1 MTDKISPGDFQRIYK
16 VVEEK
21 GGIVLAIVFVALLFG
36 ILFLSL
42 WVGQIS
48 KNTGVNTTDL
58 ESRLIQLE
66 EEFQLADEV
75 STEFLT
81 DTCSQLQFLDKE
93 IKKLWDLSNK
103 RNKVNIQKIFTEL
116 EAIKKQN
123 RVVTQSLNQL
133 KASSVNSNNELK
145 ELNDII
151 RRLNVESEEF
161 KAIAQQINAL
171 QRRMLVMD
179 ETIQAFDNFR
189 RQTNQSILKLKDEL
203 SKYISNQEN
212 LESNSLPIEN

>member
-1 MTDKISPGDFQRIYK
+1 MTDKISPEDFQRIYK

-21 GGIVLAIVFVALLFG
+21 GGIVVAIVFVALLFG

-81 DTCSQLQFLDKE
+81 DTGAQLQFLDKE

-133 KASSVNSNNELK
+133 KASSVNANKELK

-151 RRLNVESEEF
+151 RRLNIESEEF

-189 RQTNQSILKLKDEL
+189 RQTNQSIVDIQTLINESKNSPQEL
-203 SKYISNQEN
+203 TS
-212 LESNSLPIEN
+212 P

>member
-1 MTDKISPGDFQRIYK
+1 
-16 VVEEK
+16 
-21 GGIVLAIVFVALLFG
+21 
-36 ILFLSL
+36 
-42 WVGQIS
+42 
-48 KNTGVNTTDL
+48 
-58 ESRLIQLE
+58 
-66 EEFQLADEV
+66 LADEV

-81 DTCSQLQFLDKE
+81 DTGAQLQFLDKE

-116 EAIKKQN
+116 DAIKKQD
-123 RVVTQSLNQL
+123 RAVTQSLNQL
-133 KASSVNSNNELK
+133 RASSVNASKELK

-189 RQTNQSILKLKDEL
+189 RQTNQSIVDIQTLINESKNSPQEL
-203 SKYISNQEN
+203 TS
-212 LESNSLPIEN
+212 P

>member
-1 MTDKISPGDFQRIYK
+1 MTEKISPEDFQRIYK

-21 GGIVLAIVFVALLFG
+21 GGIVIALVFVAILFG

-66 EEFQLADEV
+66 EGFELADEV

-81 DTCSQLQFLDKE
+81 DTGAQLQFLDKE

-116 EAIKKQN
+116 EEIKKQN
-123 RVVTQSLNQL
+123 MAVSRNLNQL
-133 KASSVNSNNELK
+133 KASSSNASKELK
-145 ELNDII
+145 NLNDII
-151 RRLNVESEEF
+151 KRLNVESEEF
-161 KAIAQQINAL
+161 KAIAQQIDAL
-171 QRRMLVMD
+171 QRRMLVLD

-189 RQTNQSILKLKDEL
+189 KQTNQSIVDIQTL
-203 SKYISNQEN
+203 IN
-212 LESNSLPIEN
+212 ESNNSPQQLTSP

>member
-1 MTDKISPGDFQRIYK
+1 MTDKISPEDFQRIYK

-81 DTCSQLQFLDKE
+81 DTGAQLQFLDKE

-123 RVVTQSLNQL
+123 RLVTQSLNQL
-133 KASSVNSNNELK
+133 KASSVNANKELK

-161 KAIAQQINAL
+161 KAIAQQINSL

-179 ETIQAFDNFR
+179 ETIQAFDDFR
-189 RQTNQSILKLKDEL
+189 RQTNQSIVDIQTLINESKNSPQEL
-203 SKYISNQEN
+203 TS
-212 LESNSLPIEN
+212 P

>member
-1 MTDKISPGDFQRIYK
+1 MTEKISPEDFQRIYK

-21 GGIVLAIVFVALLFG
+21 GGIVLALVFVAILFG

-66 EEFQLADEV
+66 EEFELADEV

-81 DTCSQLQFLDKE
+81 DTGAQLQFLDKE

-103 RNKVNIQKIFTEL
+103 RNKVNIQKIFSEL
-116 EAIKKQN
+116 EEIKKQN
-123 RVVTQSLNQL
+123 KAVTKNLNQL
-133 KASSVNSNNELK
+133 KASSNNASKELK
-145 ELNDII
+145 NLNDII
-151 RRLNVESEEF
+151 KRLNIESEEF
-161 KAIAQQINAL
+161 KAIAQQIDAL
-171 QRRMLVMD
+171 QRRMLVLD

-189 RQTNQSILKLKDEL
+189 RQTNQSIVDIQTLINESKNSPQEL
-203 SKYISNQEN
+203 TS
-212 LESNSLPIEN
+212 P

>member
-1 MTDKISPGDFQRIYK
+1 MTDKISPEDFQRIYK

-81 DTCSQLQFLDKE
+81 DTGAQLQFLDKE

-116 EAIKKQN
+116 EAIKKQD
-123 RVVTQSLNQL
+123 RAVTQSLNQL
-133 KASSVNSNNELK
+133 RASSVNASKELK

-189 RQTNQSILKLKDEL
+189 RQTNQSIVDIQTLINESKNSPQEL
-203 SKYISNQEN
+203 TS
-212 LESNSLPIEN
+212 P

>member
-1 MTDKISPGDFQRIYK
+1 MTEKISPEDFQRIYK

-21 GGIVLAIVFVALLFG
+21 GGIVLALVFVAILFG

-66 EEFQLADEV
+66 EEFELADEV

-81 DTCSQLQFLDKE
+81 DTGAQLQFLDKE

-103 RNKVNIQKIFTEL
+103 RNKVNIQKIFSEL
-116 EAIKKQN
+116 EEIKKQN
-123 RVVTQSLNQL
+123 MAVSKNLNQL
-133 KASSVNSNNELK
+133 KASSNNASKELK
-145 ELNDII
+145 NLNDII
-151 RRLNVESEEF
+151 KRLNIESEEF
-161 KAIAQQINAL
+161 KAIAQQIDAL
-171 QRRMLVMD
+171 QRRMLVLD

-189 RQTNQSILKLKDEL
+189 KQTNQSIVDIQTL
-203 SKYISNQEN
+203 IN
-212 LESNSLPIEN
+212 ESNNSAQQLTSP

>member
-1 MTDKISPGDFQRIYK
+1 MTDKISPEDFQRIYK
-16 VVEEK
+16 VVEDK

-81 DTCSQLQFLDKE
+81 DTGAQLQFLDKE

-133 KASSVNSNNELK
+133 KASSVNANKELK

-189 RQTNQSILKLKDEL
+189 RQTNQSIVDIQTLINETKNSPQEL
-203 SKYISNQEN
+203 TS
-212 LESNSLPIEN
+212 P

>member
-1 MTDKISPGDFQRIYK
+1 MTDKISPEDFQRIYK

-81 DTCSQLQFLDKE
+81 DTGAQLQFLDKE

-123 RVVTQSLNQL
+123 RLVTQSLNQL
-133 KASSVNSNNELK
+133 KASSVNTNKELK

-171 QRRMLVMD
+171 QRRMVVMD

-189 RQTNQSILKLKDEL
+189 RQTNQSIVDIQTLINESKNSSQEL
-203 SKYISNQEN
+203 TS
-212 LESNSLPIEN
+212 P

>member
-1 MTDKISPGDFQRIYK
+1 MTDKISPEDFQRIYK
-16 VVEEK
+16 VVEDK
-21 GGIVLAIVFVALLFG
+21 GGIVLGIVFVTLLFG

-81 DTCSQLQFLDKE
+81 DTGAQLQFLDKE

-123 RVVTQSLNQL
+123 RLVTQSLNQL
-133 KASSVNSNNELK
+133 KASSVNTNKELK

-189 RQTNQSILKLKDEL
+189 RQTNQSIVDIQTLINESKNSSQEL
-203 SKYISNQEN
+203 TS
-212 LESNSLPIEN
+212 P

>member
-1 MTDKISPGDFQRIYK
+1 MTEKISPEDFQRIYK

-21 GGIVLAIVFVALLFG
+21 GGIVLALVFVAILFG

-66 EEFQLADEV
+66 EEFELADEV

-81 DTCSQLQFLDKE
+81 DTGTQLQFLDKE

-103 RNKVNIQKIFTEL
+103 RNKVNIQKIFSEL
-116 EAIKKQN
+116 EEIKKQN
-123 RVVTQSLNQL
+123 KAVTKNLNQL
-133 KASSVNSNNELK
+133 KASSNNASKELK
-145 ELNDII
+145 NLNDII
-151 RRLNVESEEF
+151 KRLNIESEEF
-161 KAIAQQINAL
+161 KAIAQQIDAL
-171 QRRMLVMD
+171 QRRMLVLD

-189 RQTNQSILKLKDEL
+189 KQTNQSIVDIQTL
-203 SKYISNQEN
+203 IN
-212 LESNSLPIEN
+212 ESNNSAQQLTSP

>member
-1 MTDKISPGDFQRIYK
+1 MTDKISPEDFQRIYK

-81 DTCSQLQFLDKE
+81 DTGAQLQFLDKE

-116 EAIKKQN
+116 DAIKKQD
-123 RVVTQSLNQL
+123 RAVTQSLNQL
-133 KASSVNSNNELK
+133 RASSVNASKELK

-179 ETIQAFDNFR
+179 ETIKAFDNFR
-189 RQTNQSILKLKDEL
+189 RQTNQSIVDIQTLINESKNSPQEL
-203 SKYISNQEN
+203 TS
-212 LESNSLPIEN
+212 P

>member
-1 MTDKISPGDFQRIYK
+1 MTEKISSEDFQRIYK

-21 GGIVLAIVFVALLFG
+21 GGIVLALVFVAILFG

-66 EEFQLADEV
+66 EGFELADEV

-81 DTCSQLQFLDKE
+81 DTGAQLQFLDKE

-116 EAIKKQN
+116 EEIKKQN
-123 RVVTQSLNQL
+123 MAVSRNLNQL
-133 KASSVNSNNELK
+133 KASSSNASKELK
-145 ELNDII
+145 NLNDII
-151 RRLNVESEEF
+151 KRLNVESEEF
-161 KAIAQQINAL
+161 KAIAQQIDAL
-171 QRRMLVMD
+171 QRRMLVLD

-189 RQTNQSILKLKDEL
+189 KQTNQSIVDIQTL
-203 SKYISNQEN
+203 IN
-212 LESNSLPIEN
+212 ESNNSPQQLTSP

>member
-1 MTDKISPGDFQRIYK
+1 MTNKISPEEFQRIYK
-16 VVEEK
+16 VVEDK

-81 DTCSQLQFLDKE
+81 DTGAQLQFLDKE

-133 KASSVNSNNELK
+133 KASSVNANKELK

-189 RQTNQSILKLKDEL
+189 RQTNQSIVDIQTLINESKNSSQEL
-203 SKYISNQEN
+203 TS
-212 LESNSLPIEN
+212 P

>member
-1 MTDKISPGDFQRIYK
+1 MTDKISPEDFQRIYK

-81 DTCSQLQFLDKE
+81 DTGAQLQFLDKE

-123 RVVTQSLNQL
+123 RLVTQSLNQL
-133 KASSVNSNNELK
+133 KASSVNANKELK

-189 RQTNQSILKLKDEL
+189 RQTNQSIVDIQTLINENKNSSQEL
-203 SKYISNQEN
+203 TS
-212 LESNSLPIEN
+212 P

>member
-1 MTDKISPGDFQRIYK
+1 MTDKISPEDFQRIYK
-16 VVEEK
+16 VVEDK

-75 STEFLT
+75 STDFLT
-81 DTCSQLQFLDKE
+81 DTGAQLQFLDKE

-123 RVVTQSLNQL
+123 NAVTQSLNQL
-133 KASSVNSNNELK
+133 RASSVNASKELK

-171 QRRMLVMD
+171 QRRILVMD

-189 RQTNQSILKLKDEL
+189 RQTNQSIVDIQTLINESKNSPQEL
-203 SKYISNQEN
+203 TS
-212 LESNSLPIEN
+212 P

>member
-1 MTDKISPGDFQRIYK
+1 MTEKISPEDFQRIYK

-21 GGIVLAIVFVALLFG
+21 GGIVLALVFIAILFG

-66 EEFQLADEV
+66 EGFELADEV

-81 DTCSQLQFLDKE
+81 DTGAQLQFLDKE

-116 EAIKKQN
+116 EEIKKQN
-123 RVVTQSLNQL
+123 MAVSRNLNQL
-133 KASSVNSNNELK
+133 KASSSNASKELK
-145 ELNDII
+145 NLNDII
-151 RRLNVESEEF
+151 KRLNVESEEF
-161 KAIAQQINAL
+161 KAIAQQIDAL
-171 QRRMLVMD
+171 QRRMLVLD

-189 RQTNQSILKLKDEL
+189 KQTNQSIVDIQTL
-203 SKYISNQEN
+203 IN
-212 LESNSLPIEN
+212 ESNNSPQQLTSP

>member
-1 MTDKISPGDFQRIYK
+1 MTDKISPEDFQRIYK
-16 VVEEK
+16 VVEDK

-81 DTCSQLQFLDKE
+81 DTGAQLQFLDKE

-123 RVVTQSLNQL
+123 SAVTQSLNQL
-133 KASSVNSNNELK
+133 RASSINASKELK

-171 QRRMLVMD
+171 QRRMLVID

-189 RQTNQSILKLKDEL
+189 RQTNQSIVDIQTLINESKNSPQEL
-203 SKYISNQEN
+203 TS
-212 LESNSLPIEN
+212 P

>member
-1 MTDKISPGDFQRIYK
+1 MTDKISPEDFQRIYK
-16 VVEEK
+16 VVEDK
-21 GGIVLAIVFVALLFG
+21 GGIVLAIVFVVLLFG

-81 DTCSQLQFLDKE
+81 DTGAQLQFLDKE

-123 RVVTQSLNQL
+123 RLVTQSLNQL
-133 KASSVNSNNELK
+133 KASSVNANKELK

-189 RQTNQSILKLKDEL
+189 RQTNQSIVDIQTLINETKNSPQEL
-203 SKYISNQEN
+203 TS
-212 LESNSLPIEN
+212 P

>member
-1 MTDKISPGDFQRIYK
+1 
-16 VVEEK
+16 
-21 GGIVLAIVFVALLFG
+21 
-36 ILFLSL
+36 
-42 WVGQIS
+42 
-48 KNTGVNTTDL
+48 
-58 ESRLIQLE
+58 
-66 EEFQLADEV
+66 LADEV

-81 DTCSQLQFLDKE
+81 DTGAQLQFLDKE

-123 RVVTQSLNQL
+123 SAVTQSLNQL
-133 KASSVNSNNELK
+133 RASSVNASKELK

-171 QRRMLVMD
+171 QRRMLVID

-189 RQTNQSILKLKDEL
+189 RQTNQSIVDIQTLINESKNSPQEL
-203 SKYISNQEN
+203 TS
-212 LESNSLPIEN
+212 P

>member
-1 MTDKISPGDFQRIYK
+1 MTEKISPEDFQRIYK

-21 GGIVLAIVFVALLFG
+21 GGIVLALVFVAILFG

-66 EEFQLADEV
+66 EGFELADEV

-81 DTCSQLQFLDKE
+81 DTGAQLQFLDKE

-116 EAIKKQN
+116 EEIKKQN
-123 RVVTQSLNQL
+123 MAVSRNLNQL
-133 KASSVNSNNELK
+133 KASSSNASKELK
-145 ELNDII
+145 NLNDII
-151 RRLNVESEEF
+151 KRLNVESEEF
-161 KAIAQQINAL
+161 KAIAQQIDAL
-171 QRRMLVMD
+171 QRRMLVLD

-189 RQTNQSILKLKDEL
+189 KQTNQSIVDIQTL
-203 SKYISNQEN
+203 IN
-212 LESNSLPIEN
+212 ESNNSPQQLTSP

>member
-1 MTDKISPGDFQRIYK
+1 MTDKISPEDFQRIYK
-16 VVEEK
+16 VVEDK
-21 GGIVLAIVFVALLFG
+21 GGIVVAIVFVALLFG

-81 DTCSQLQFLDKE
+81 DTGAQLQFLDKE

-123 RVVTQSLNQL
+123 NAVTQNLNQL
-133 KASSVNSNNELK
+133 RASSVNASKELK

-151 RRLNVESEEF
+151 RRLNLESEEF

-171 QRRMLVMD
+171 QRRILVMD

-189 RQTNQSILKLKDEL
+189 RQTNQSIVDIQTLINESKNSPQEL
-203 SKYISNQEN
+203 TS
-212 LESNSLPIEN
+212 P

>member
-1 MTDKISPGDFQRIYK
+1 MTDKISSEDFQRIYK
-16 VVEEK
+16 VVEDK

-81 DTCSQLQFLDKE
+81 DTGAQLQFLDKE

-123 RVVTQSLNQL
+123 SVVTQSLNQL
-133 KASSVNSNNELK
+133 KASSVNANKELK

-189 RQTNQSILKLKDEL
+189 RQTNQSIVDIQTLINESKNSSQEL
-203 SKYISNQEN
+203 TS
-212 LESNSLPIEN
+212 P

>member
-1 MTDKISPGDFQRIYK
+1 MTEKISPEDFQRIYK

-21 GGIVLAIVFVALLFG
+21 GGIVLALVFVAILFG

-66 EEFQLADEV
+66 EEFELADEV

-81 DTCSQLQFLDKE
+81 DTGAQLQFLDKE

-103 RNKVNIQKIFTEL
+103 RNKVNIQKIFSEL
-116 EAIKKQN
+116 EEIKKQN
-123 RVVTQSLNQL
+123 KAVTKNLNQL
-133 KASSVNSNNELK
+133 KASSNNASKELK
-145 ELNDII
+145 NLNDII
-151 RRLNVESEEF
+151 KRLNIESEEF
-161 KAIAQQINAL
+161 KAIAQQIDAL
-171 QRRMLVMD
+171 QRRMLVLD

-189 RQTNQSILKLKDEL
+189 KQTNQSIVDIQTL
-203 SKYISNQEN
+203 IN
-212 LESNSLPIEN
+212 ESNNSAQQLTSP

>member
-1 MTDKISPGDFQRIYK
+1 MTDKISPEDFQRIYK

-21 GGIVLAIVFVALLFG
+21 GGIVVAIVFVALLFG

-81 DTCSQLQFLDKE
+81 DTGAQLQFLDKE

-123 RVVTQSLNQL
+123 RVVTQSLKQL
-133 KASSVNSNNELK
+133 KASSVNANKELK

-189 RQTNQSILKLKDEL
+189 RQTNQSIVDIQTLINETKNSPQEL
-203 SKYISNQEN
+203 TS
-212 LESNSLPIEN
+212 P

>member
-1 MTDKISPGDFQRIYK
+1 MTEKISSEDFQRIYK

-21 GGIVLAIVFVALLFG
+21 GGIVIALVFVAILFG

-66 EEFQLADEV
+66 EGFELADEV

-81 DTCSQLQFLDKE
+81 DTGAQLQFLDKE

-103 RNKVNIQKIFTEL
+103 RNKANIQKIFTEL
-116 EAIKKQN
+116 EVIKKQN
-123 RVVTQSLNQL
+123 MAVTRNLNQL
-133 KASSVNSNNELK
+133 KASSSNASKELK
-145 ELNDII
+145 NLSDII
-151 RRLNVESEEF
+151 KRLNIESEEF
-161 KAIAQQINAL
+161 KAIAQQIDAL
-171 QRRMLVMD
+171 QRRMLVLD

-189 RQTNQSILKLKDEL
+189 KQTNQSIVDIQTL
-203 SKYISNQEN
+203 IN
-212 LESNSLPIEN
+212 ESNNSPQQLTSP

>member
-1 MTDKISPGDFQRIYK
+1 MTDKISPEDFQRIYK
-16 VVEEK
+16 VVEDK

-48 KNTGVNTTDL
+48 KNTGVNTSDL
-58 ESRLIQLE
+58 ETRLIQLE

-81 DTCSQLQFLDKE
+81 DTGAQLQFLDKE

-123 RVVTQSLNQL
+123 NAVTQNLNQL
-133 KASSVNSNNELK
+133 KASSVNANKELK

-171 QRRMLVMD
+171 QRRILVMD

-189 RQTNQSILKLKDEL
+189 RQTNQSIVDIQTLINESKNSPQEL
-203 SKYISNQEN
+203 TS
-212 LESNSLPIEN
+212 P

>member
-1 MTDKISPGDFQRIYK
+1 M
-16 VVEEK
+16 
-21 GGIVLAIVFVALLFG
+21 
-36 ILFLSL
+36 
-42 WVGQIS
+42 
-48 KNTGVNTTDL
+48 
-58 ESRLIQLE
+58 
-66 EEFQLADEV
+66 ADEV

-81 DTCSQLQFLDKE
+81 DTGAQLQFLDKE

-123 RVVTQSLNQL
+123 SVVTQSLNQL
-133 KASSVNSNNELK
+133 KASSVNASKELK
-145 ELNDII
+145 ELNNII
-151 RRLNVESEEF
+151 RRLNVESEDF

-189 RQTNQSILKLKDEL
+189 RQTNQSIVDIQTLINESKNTPQEL
-203 SKYISNQEN
+203 TS
-212 LESNSLPIEN
+212 P

>member
-1 MTDKISPGDFQRIYK
+1 MTEKISPEDFQRIYK

-21 GGIVLAIVFVALLFG
+21 GGIVLALVFVAILFG

-66 EEFQLADEV
+66 EEFELADEV

-81 DTCSQLQFLDKE
+81 DTGAQLQFLDKE

-103 RNKVNIQKIFTEL
+103 RNKVNIQKIFSEL
-116 EAIKKQN
+116 EEIKKQN
-123 RVVTQSLNQL
+123 KAVTKNLNQL
-133 KASSVNSNNELK
+133 KASSNNASKELK
-145 ELNDII
+145 NLNDII
-151 RRLNVESEEF
+151 KRLNIESEEF
-161 KAIAQQINAL
+161 KAIAQQIDAL
-171 QRRMLVMD
+171 QRRMLVLD

-189 RQTNQSILKLKDEL
+189 KQTNQSIVDIQTL
-203 SKYISNQEN
+203 IN
-212 LESNSLPIEN
+212 ESNNSAQQSTSP

>member
-1 MTDKISPGDFQRIYK
+1 MTEKISPEDFQRIYK

-21 GGIVLAIVFVALLFG
+21 GGIVLALVFVAILFG

-48 KNTGVNTTDL
+48 KNTGVNTSDL

-66 EEFQLADEV
+66 EEFELADEV

-81 DTCSQLQFLDKE
+81 DTGAQLQFLDKE

-103 RNKVNIQKIFTEL
+103 RNKVNIQKIFKEL
-116 EAIKKQN
+116 EEIKKQN
-123 RVVTQSLNQL
+123 MAVTNNLNQL
-133 KASSVNSNNELK
+133 KASSNNASKELK
-145 ELNDII
+145 NLNDII
-151 RRLNVESEEF
+151 KRLNIESEEF
-161 KAIAQQINAL
+161 KAIAQQIDAL
-171 QRRMLVMD
+171 QRRMLVLD

-189 RQTNQSILKLKDEL
+189 KQTNQSIVDIQTL
-203 SKYISNQEN
+203 IN
-212 LESNSLPIEN
+212 ESNSSPQQLTSP

>member
-1 MTDKISPGDFQRIYK
+1 MTDKISTEDFQRIYK
-16 VVEEK
+16 VVEDK

-81 DTCSQLQFLDKE
+81 DTGAQLQFLDKE

-123 RVVTQSLNQL
+123 SAVTQSLNQL
-133 KASSVNSNNELK
+133 RASSVNASKELK

-171 QRRMLVMD
+171 QRRILVMD
-179 ETIQAFDNFR
+179 ETVQAFDNFR
-189 RQTNQSILKLKDEL
+189 RQTNQSIVDIQTLINESKNSPQEL
-203 SKYISNQEN
+203 TS
-212 LESNSLPIEN
+212 P

>member
-1 MTDKISPGDFQRIYK
+1 MTEKISPEDFQRIYK

-21 GGIVLAIVFVALLFG
+21 GGIVLALVFVAILFG

-66 EEFQLADEV
+66 EEFELADEV

-81 DTCSQLQFLDKE
+81 DTGAQLQFLDKE

-103 RNKVNIQKIFTEL
+103 RNKVNIQKIFSEL

-123 RVVTQSLNQL
+123 IAVTKNLNQL
-133 KASSVNSNNELK
+133 KASSNNASKELK
-145 ELNDII
+145 NLNDII
-151 RRLNVESEEF
+151 KRLNIESEEF
-161 KAIAQQINAL
+161 KAIAQQIDAL
-171 QRRMLVMD
+171 QRRMLVLD
-179 ETIQAFDNFR
+179 ETIRAFDNFR
-189 RQTNQSILKLKDEL
+189 KQTNQSIVDIQTL
-203 SKYISNQEN
+203 IN
-212 LESNSLPIEN
+212 ESNNSAQQLTSP

>member
-1 MTDKISPGDFQRIYK
+1 MTDKISPEDFQRIYK
-16 VVEEK
+16 VVEDK

-81 DTCSQLQFLDKE
+81 DTGAQLQFLDKE

-116 EAIKKQN
+116 DAIKKQD
-123 RVVTQSLNQL
+123 RAVTQSLNQL
-133 KASSVNSNNELK
+133 RASSVNASKELK

-189 RQTNQSILKLKDEL
+189 RQTNQSIVDIQTLINETKNSPQEL
-203 SKYISNQEN
+203 TS
-212 LESNSLPIEN
+212 P